1 MEFPLAY
8 HQGYDA
14 YQNPRRGRENPYQN
28 GTEQDAEWRAGFIH
42 AQSDHFQVETHSPM
56 PAPASAPVQCELD
69 VIPDHQTVSLIE
81 IAQ

>member
-28 GTEQDAEWRAGFIH
+28 GTEQDAEWRAGFNH
-42 AQSDHFQVETHSPM
+42 AQSDHFQVETQSPT
-56 PAPASAPVQCELD
+56 PALVQCEPD
-69 VIPDHQTVSLIE
+69 VIRDHQT
-81 IAQ
+81 A